1 MGNRYFLI
9 GLAFILGGASAVAQD
24 PVVADSTILLKEG
37 VVITAQRMAT
47 SSNAVAEAVVT
58 TTLEEIV
65 RLPSLNTPDVMATM
79 PGVWMQ
85 KTNHGGG
92 SPFIRGLTGYYT
104 LILTDGI
111 RFNNSTFRSGPNQY
125 LVTVDQSTLQRIEV
139 LRGQGS
145 VQYGSDAIGGVAQLF
160 FREPRFTN
168 QEGLETTGR
177 LDAQYMNHYME
188 YAGRAEVELNSK
200 NFGFLGGIG
209 YKQLGDIKA
218 GGDLG
223 TLSPTG
229 FIEFSWDVK
238 AKAKVGSMEL
248 TGVWQHVVQEDVPL
262 YHQVVSGSYTRYHFN
277 PQQRDLG
284 YIRLASTNQS
294 KLFSQVRYTIAYLNS
309 LEVREKQRTGSSIFR
324 TERDKVDTYHG
335 GVEIISD
342 FSSRWKA
349 SSGVEV
355 YHDYVTSSADDTNL
369 DTDETSAARG
379 LYPDG
384 TTYTNLALYSVH
396 ALDIKRFSFTLGGRY
411 NIVQLTVDDPD
422 FGVTKVN
429 PQALVGNAGVVF
441 NVMKGFQLLAS
452 ANTGFRAP
460 NVNDVSSFG
469 VADYRY
475 EVPNYNL
482 APEKSFQYQAG
493 IRTQLKQWKA
503 EVFVYQNHL
512 KDLISNVPSTYNGQ
526 DSLDGVKVYKK
537 ENVNKA
543 FIKGIEF
550 SLQYKPVRWLSTF
563 GNITYT
569 VGDNTT
575 RDEPLSRIPPVFGRV
590 GADIRFKGVFT
601 WRTEFI
607 AAGEQDRLSSGDK
620 ADSRIQQGGTPGWA
634 VVNTRLEFDYR
645 NVRLNTGLQNI
656 FDEAYRVHGSGVDG
670 VGRSFWVSVIFEF
683 STRGK

>member
-1 MGNRYFLI
+1 MIFRYLTLI
-9 GLAFILGGASAVAQD
+9 LFGLVSGGYVVAQD
-24 PVVADSTILLKEG
+24 PAVADSTILLKEG
-37 VVITAQRMAT
+37 VVITAQRMEANSIT
-47 SSNAVAEAVVT
+47 VAEAVVAT
-58 TTLEEIV
+58 TQTEIL

-125 LVTVDQSTLQRIEV
+125 LVTIDQSTLQRIEV

-160 FREPRFTN
+160 FREPGFANGGQT
-168 QEGLETTGR
+168 TTGR
-177 LDAQYMNHYME
+177 LYAQYMNHDME
-188 YAGRAEVELNSK
+188 YAGRAELEFGSE

-209 YKQLGDIKA
+209 YKQLGDVKA

-229 FIEFSWDVK
+229 FDEFSWDIK
-238 AKAKVGSMEL
+238 ARTKVGNMIL

-262 YHQVVSGSYTRYHFN
+262 YHQIASGSYSRYHFN

-284 YIRLASTNQS
+284 YIRLASTHQS
-294 KLFSQVRYTIAYLNS
+294 KIFSQVRYTIAYLNS
-309 LEVREKQRTGSSIFR
+309 LEVREKQRTGSAIFR

-335 GVEIISD
+335 GVEVVSD
-342 FSSRWKA
+342 FSSHWKA

-369 DTDETSAARG
+369 DTNESSAARG

-384 TTYTNLALYSVH
+384 TTYTNAALYSVH
-396 ALDIKRFSFTLGGRY
+396 ALDVKRFNFTLGGRY
-411 NIVQLTVDDPD
+411 NMVQLTVDDPD
-422 FGVTKVN
+422 FGTTRVK
-429 PQALVGNAGVVF
+429 PQALVGNVGVVYS
-441 NVMKGFQLLAS
+441 VLKGLQLLAS

-475 EVPNYNL
+475 EVPNYDL

-493 IRTQLKQWKA
+493 IRTQLKQWRA
-503 EVFVYQNHL
+503 EIFVYQNHL
-512 KDLISNVPSTYNGQ
+512 KDLISNIPSTYNGQ
-526 DSLDGVKVYKK
+526 DSLDGAKVYKK

-543 FIKGIEF
+543 SIKGIEF
-550 SLQYKPVRWLSTF
+550 SLQYEPVRWLSAF

-575 RDEPLSRIPPVFGRV
+575 RDEPLSRIPPMFGRV
-590 GADIRFKGVFT
+590 GADVRFKSAFT

-607 AAGEQDRLSSGDK
+607 AAGKQERLSSGDK

-634 VVNTRLEFDYR
+634 VMNTRLEFLYR
-645 NVRLNTGLQNI
+645 NIKVNTGVQNI

-670 VGRSFWVSVIFEF
+670 VGRSFWASVILEF
-683 STRGK
+683 STQKK